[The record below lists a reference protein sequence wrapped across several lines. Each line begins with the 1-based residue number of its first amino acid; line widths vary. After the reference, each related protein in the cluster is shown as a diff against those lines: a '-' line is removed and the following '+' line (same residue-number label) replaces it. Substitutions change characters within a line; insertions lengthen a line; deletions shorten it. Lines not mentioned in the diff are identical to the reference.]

1 MFDKP
6 EAYHRWDF
14 KVPLYMEKNS
24 LKMCLKMFRFK
35 KRIILGIIIG
45 GDTDDWGKSL
55 ILSWVYK

>member
-1 MFDKP
+1 MGFQSSFV
-6 EAYHRWDF
+6 Y
-14 KVPLYMEKNS
+14 EKKS